1 MPAFDLPLLP
11 LPPYDGEP
19 PFISDIEHLNLMRQV
34 VKTTNTLNEL
44 HQLRAQIP
52 TNLASVY
59 KLTESVQS
67 TRIEGTQATFA
78 EVMEV
83 EAIHKVDENEDVR
96 EVVNYQNALDLG
108 ISTCIEND
116 YPLTTSLL
124 KLIHEKILYKSRGAS
139 RSPGEFRKNQN
150 WIGRGNGGIENAE
163 YIPPIATRVPELMGN
178 LDKFINEPNDK
189 FHPLLMAG
197 IIHAQFESIH
207 PFLDGNGRVGRL
219 LISLFLLKKK
229 VCGNNI
235 IFVSEELERNKF
247 KYYSLL
253 NNLRT
258 QKPKWFEWLD
268 FFLTSIEK
276 QANKDI
282 QQANRIMALM
292 NYYMISD
299 KIYENMTVR
308 KIFYFILSKP
318 IFTSK
323 MIQEY
328 HGYSNATV
336 NKWLRYFV
344 ELGLIYPDNKKRN
357 TLYRCYELLDILH
370 H

>member
-1 MPAFDLPLLP
+1 MTIFYLLPLP
-11 LPPYDGEP
+11 LPPYDREP
-19 PFISDIEHLNLMRQV
+19 PFIRDIEHLNLMRRV
-34 VKTTNTLNEL
+34 ANITNTLSEL
-44 HQLRAQIP
+44 RQLRAQIP

-108 ISTCIEND
+108 ISIYIEND

-124 KLIHEKILYKSRGAS
+124 KSIHEKILYNSRRVS
-139 RSPGEFRKNQN
+139 RFPGEFRKNQN
-150 WIGRGNGGIENAE
+150 WIGRGNGGNENAE
-163 YIPPIATRVPELMGN
+163 YILPIAARVPELMGN
-178 LDKFINEPNDK
+178 LEKFINEPNNK

-229 VCGNNI
+229 VCGNYI
-235 IFVSEELERNKF
+235 ISVSEELNRNKF

-258 QKPKWFEWLD
+258 EKPKWFEWLD

-292 NYYMISD
+292 NRYMTQD
-299 KIYENMTVR
+299 KKFENKIVR
-308 KIFYFILSKP
+308 NIFYFILCKP
-318 IFTSK
+318 IVTSK
-323 MIQEY
+323 MIQEN
-328 HGYSNATV
+328 HGYSTATI

-344 ELGLIYPDNKKRN
+344 DLGLIYPDDKKRN
-357 TLYRCYELLDILH
+357 TLYRCYELLDILSY
-370 H
+370 